1 MRRNPFDEI
10 EEMFDR
16 MGRQFEQTG
25 MTPLETVP
33 IDMQDHG
40 DEYEVI
46 ADLPGFDSDDID
58 LTFSEGTLHLDAS
71 REEETEEEG
80 EGHYIH
86 RERRESVSRSV
97 RIPEAVDEDAITA
110 SYNNGA
116 LTIRLPKEEAA
127 EDEGHTIDIS

>member
-25 MTPLETVP
+25 MTSLETVP

-71 REEETEEEG
+71 REEETEEED
-80 EGHYIH
+80 EGRYIH

-116 LTIRLPKEEAA
+116 LTVRLPKEEAA
-127 EDEGHTIDIS
+127 GDEGHTIDIN